1 MQLARAFSQPSI
13 HVNLTTP
20 CPDPGL
26 ACASAG
32 NRGRQGHPKGAC
44 PPPPP
49 PAPPISTR
57 PSLPLPNLAFS
68 EPPGDPCLLSRHS
81 LFPFTAKL
89 LERSVF
95 TRWLPCSPPMS
106 SPTHCFLTSAPSS
119 GSREG
124 NDFSGASPPTRLWRT
139 DTWTHRHT
147 LRRHIWSSSYM
158 PCGSDSLLLT
168 DAPSPLSGDVL
179 ESPAPG
185 LCPS

>member
-1 MQLARAFSQPSI
+1 MNEMKSPRAGPGIEEAVGKCLLIKFGRSVQP
-13 HVNLTTP
+13 
-20 CPDPGL
+20 
-26 ACASAG
+26 
-32 NRGRQGHPKGAC
+32 R
-44 PPPPP
+44 
-49 PAPPISTR
+49 PAPVSHRLIYSPTALR
-57 PSLPLPNLAFS
+57 MAPGHGALPAP
-68 EPPGDPCLLSRHS
+68 
-81 LFPFTAKL
+81 AKL